1 MYSIRSVFS
10 LFATLSLAHVGSKF
24 LYGVCLQGMEALQYS
39 EYALRGADAK
49 HLSEYFRPHTISFT
63 LQKQQTFREKVYDV
77 SKKYVGNCSSMQCL
91 RNFDEID
98 GFLYTWEVVDNVPM
112 ACTHDGC
119 NKFEDRKKL
128 RHCNGS
134 LNYLRHLRSFAVTGR
149 MG

>member
-63 LQKQQTFREKVYDV
+63 LQKQQTFHEKVYDV
-77 SKKYVGNCSSMQCL
+77 SKKYVGNFSSMQCL

-98 GFLYTWEVVDNVPM
+98 GFLFSV
-112 ACTHDGC
+112 
-119 NKFEDRKKL
+119 F
-128 RHCNGS
+128 
-134 LNYLRHLRSFAVTGR
+134 
-149 MG
+149 